1 MENWK
6 AIALKAAAFGGGF
19 ALVGAVILC
28 VVVWWSGRPQKPKP
42 WDTAAIAAQYED
54 VRTQGDNNSLAFD
67 YTLVNNTDHD
77 YRLADATG
85 VHIAAHL
92 RRSNALSFDDS
103 GRLKTDYPI
112 YVPARS
118 RVRFQVILDYP
129 IPVKDDLEAP
139 MDVRHDNETKIAK
152 YIVENLS
159 NIDGLVLMDDNAR
172 YQINFPDGWTQRA
185 KEPLRVKNP
194 DTSK

>member
-6 AIALKAAAFGGGF
+6 RIVLKAAGFGGGL
-19 ALVGAVILC
+19 ALVGAIILGVC
-28 VVVWWSGRPQKPKP
+28 VWWSSRPPKPKP
-42 WDTAAIAAQYED
+42 WNTGAITAQYED
-54 VRTQGDNNSLAFD
+54 VRTQGDNNTLAFD

-77 YRLADATG
+77 YHLTDATG

-112 YVPARS
+112 YVPAHS
-118 RVRFQVILDYP
+118 RVRFPILLEYP
-129 IPVKDDLEAP
+129 IPVKDDSDAP
-139 MDVRHDNETKIAK
+139 VDVRHDNETKLAK

-185 KEPLRVKNP
+185 KEPLRVKSP